1 MPYPSARPLAAR
13 NAEQRAADH
22 LLEIPKPAPL
32 NRDLPKDRGQ
42 RNKHHQPRQVQE
54 NNTPPILRVTETET
68 EPSLLLER
76 FDLLQAPARPAR
88 RHLNRARELGII
100 ARLGPDPLARTAKSC
115 ADFSV
120 GKPNFI
126 CHLFLVFT

>member
-1 MPYPSARPLAAR
+1 ML
-13 NAEQRAADH
+13 
-22 LLEIPKPAPL
+22 K
-32 NRDLPKDRGQ
+32 
-42 RNKHHQPRQVQE
+42 
-54 NNTPPILRVTETET
+54 
-68 EPSLLLER
+68 R

-88 RHLNRARELGII
+88 RDLNGTRELGIV

-126 CHLFLVFT
+126 CHLFLVFTQDDGKSSDRLTAPQAPSCDAVLEL